1 MKHIRIRRTS
11 GGQEQ
16 STIVVRHGVL
26 VRRALCSWHRCYDQA
41 QCQEN
46 SLCGAQALSWGG
58 QFALARLAMPQR
70 QRWACHDSVLR
81 PSIRSS
87 LPGGT
92 GIYPYCIRAIGPF
105 GVLGAA
111 WSRGCAA
118 LVLAFSPL
126 APGGWGS
133 LKGHFVASCFGPWAY
148 KASKT

>member
-1 MKHIRIRRTS
+1 MIRP
-11 GGQEQ
+11 
-16 STIVVRHGVL
+16 
-26 VRRALCSWHRCYDQA
+26 
-41 QCQEN
+41 

-58 QFALARLAMPQR
+58 QFAPCLVSHATETEYVRVMTVYHISQ
-70 QRWACHDSVLR
+70 H
-81 PSIRSS
+81 IRSY

-92 GIYPYCIRAIGPF
+92 GIYPYCILEPF
-105 GVLGAA
+105 GLFGFLGAA
-111 WSRGCAA
+111 RSRGCAA